1 MKTVRIGHIT
11 PSSNTWLEPLTYA
24 MNRPL
29 DGKVTHHF
37 SRIRVTHLALDT
49 SSEAQFQ
56 LEPMLA
62 GARLLADAP
71 LDAILWNGT
80 SASWRGLENDDMLC
94 DGIRNQTGLPVS
106 TSTIAFYRTFQEF
119 GWKTVG
125 LAVPYT
131 ADITADIAAE
141 FRRQGFPVTS
151 SACLGIRENIEIGA
165 AAPNEIRRILREA
178 AASKPDCIAVVCT
191 NFNATELVEEM
202 EAELG
207 IPIVDSIAITFR
219 EALRIAGIAT
229 PVSGWGK
236 VLASA

>member
-1 MKTVRIGHIT
+1 MTMVRIGHIT

-37 SRIRVTHLALDT
+37 SRIRVTHLALEAT
-49 SSEAQFQ
+49 SEAQFQ

-71 LDAILWNGT
+71 IQALVWNGT
-80 SASWRGLENDDMLC
+80 SASWRGLESDHMLC
-94 DGIRNQTGLPVS
+94 DAISNQTGLPVS
-106 TSTIAFYRTFQEF
+106 TSTIAFYETFEEF
-119 GWKTVG
+119 GWKRIG

-131 ADITADIAAE
+131 ADITADIGTEYA
-141 FRRQGFPVTS
+141 RQGFTVTS
-151 SACLGIRENIEIGA
+151 AGYLGIRENIGIGA
-165 AAPNEIRRILREA
+165 ASPDDIRYVLREA

-219 EALRIAGIAT
+219 EALKIAGAWEPIA
-229 PVSGWGK
+229 GWGK

>member
-1 MKTVRIGHIT
+1 MTPIRIGHIT

-24 MNRPL
+24 MNRAF

-37 SRIRVTHLALDT
+37 SRIRVTHLAT
-49 SSEAQFQ
+49 SPSSEAQFQ

-71 LDAILWNGT
+71 LAGLVWNGT
-80 SASWRGLENDDMLC
+80 SASWRGVENDEMLA
-94 DGIRNQTGLPVS
+94 DAVRNQIGMKFS
-106 TSTIAFYRTFQEF
+106 TSTFAFHRIFKAF
-119 GWKTVG
+119 GWKKVG

-131 ADITADIAAE
+131 AEVTRGIVAE
-141 FRRQGFPVTS
+141 YTRQGLTITGSPH
-151 SACLGIRENIEIGA
+151 LGIRENVEIGA
-165 AAPNEIRRILREA
+165 AAPDDIRRILREA
-178 AASKPDCIAVVCT
+178 AAGEPDCIAVVCT

-219 EALRIAGIAT
+219 EAMELAGVWAPIE
-229 PVSGWGK
+229 GWGK
-236 VLASA
+236 VLASP